1 MNQFRK
7 IDSQLKAIVKE
18 IGATLETT
26 VGGHSINAVEVP
38 KEKLVIR
45 QIQWVDGPIGKAIII
60 NQNFENGNF
69 DIPNWDFF
77 NIAWLQEGKTKAKG
91 RSFWKKN
98 LLTNIDFKIIESE
111 IDQLLKQSLDNLK
124 AIQKTDLKYQ

>member
-1 MNQFRK
+1 MSQFRK
-7 IDSQLKAIVKE
+7 IDSQLKTLAKD

-26 VGGHSINAVEVP
+26 VGGHSINGVEVP
-38 KEKLVIR
+38 KEKLSIR

-60 NQNFENGNF
+60 NQNFDNGNL
-69 DIPNWDFF
+69 DSPNWDFF

-91 RSFWKKN
+91 RPFWKKN
-98 LLTNIDFKIIESE
+98 LLTNIDFKKIETN

-124 AIQKTDLKYQ
+124 SIKKTDLKCR